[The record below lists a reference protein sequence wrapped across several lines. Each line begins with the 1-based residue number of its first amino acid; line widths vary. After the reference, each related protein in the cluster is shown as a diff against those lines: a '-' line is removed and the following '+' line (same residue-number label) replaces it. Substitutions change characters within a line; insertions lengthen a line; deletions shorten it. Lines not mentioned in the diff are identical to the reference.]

1 MNQKIKVA
9 LCCHAP
15 GTTERFVAQIGDV
28 VLIREGNAYVEAA
41 ITSIPSTDVVLVS
54 LATGDESSEKEISAN
69 RIVAL
74 MLGD

>member
-41 ITSIPSTDVVLVS
+41 ITSIPST
-54 LATGDESSEKEISAN
+54 EF
-69 RIVAL
+69 
-74 MLGD
+74 